1 MRSRMSD
8 QSTSAKLADAV
19 NVSLTNVT
27 KSFDGVLAVD
37 ELNLN
42 VHEGEFFSLLGPS
55 GCGKTTT
62 LRMIGG
68 FEEPTSGSIVL
79 GGRDVTYTAP
89 YHRDVNTVFQSYALF
104 PHLDVYENVA
114 FGLRRR
120 KVAKS
125 EVRAKVG
132 DLLEIVDLPGYEKRR
147 VNQLSGG
154 QQQRIALARALV
166 NEPALLLL
174 DEPMSALDAKLR
186 RQMQIELKRIQS
198 QVGITFLYVT
208 HDQEE
213 AMTMSDRLAVMR
225 SGKIEGIGSPRD
237 VYDSPSTEFV
247 ATFLGASN
255 LLSGEITSTNGAF
268 AVVTLNDAST
278 LSVPLERVPAMA
290 GATNVKVGVRPEKIS
305 IGSSNANTSPGHNAL
320 RGQVRVSTF
329 TGVGNQYLVDT
340 ASGVEV
346 TVYAQNIGQE
356 SAPRSGENVTLSWP
370 AEHTFAV
377 RPLDGRGENEVASE
391 GSKQWQR
398 TTGIRPRDSL
408 TRPSF
413 A

>member
-120 KVAKS
+120 KVAKT

-132 DLLEIVDLPGYEKRR
+132 DILEIVDLPGYEKRR

-186 RQMQIELKRIQS
+186 HQMQIELKSIQS
-198 QVGITFLYVT
+198 RVGITFLYVT

-213 AMTMSDRLAVMR
+213 AMTMSDRLVVMR
-225 SGKIEGIGSPRD
+225 QGRIEGIGSPQD
-237 VYDSPSTEFV
+237 VYDNPSTEFV

-255 LLSGEITSTNGAF
+255 LLAGKVAGQSAG
-268 AVVTLNDAST
+268 VTTIALTAGST
-278 LSVPLERVPAMA
+278 LDVPTSRLPTSLS
-290 GATNVKVGVRPEKIS
+290 GPDVKVGVRPEKIR
-305 IGSSNANTSPGHNAL
+305 IHVYDSNFVAAGNSL
-320 RGQVRVSTF
+320 RGRVRVSTF
-329 TGVGNQYLVDT
+329 TGVGNQYLVET
-340 ASGVEV
+340 TSGDDI
-346 TVYAQNIGQE
+346 TVYAQNIGE
-356 SAPRSGENVTLSWP
+356 ELAPRSGEEVVLSWP
-370 AEHTFAV
+370 IEHTFAV
-377 RPLDGRGENEVASE
+377 RPAETLISIDELAS
-391 GSKQWQR
+391 
-398 TTGIRPRDSL
+398 
-408 TRPSF
+408 
-413 A
+413 